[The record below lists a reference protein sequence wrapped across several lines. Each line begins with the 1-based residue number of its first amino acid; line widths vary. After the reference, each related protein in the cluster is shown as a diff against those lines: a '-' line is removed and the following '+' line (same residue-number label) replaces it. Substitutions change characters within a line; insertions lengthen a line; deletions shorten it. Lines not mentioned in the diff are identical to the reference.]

1 MASIINVDTINEKT
15 SGNGVKIPSHS
26 VQEVHHVCNAAN
38 TLSSTS
44 YVDVAGA
51 STTFTP
57 KFANSK
63 LFVQSVQHIYCEQY
77 GSSWGA
83 ANTAIMIDGNL
94 QSPAGSDT
102 ANQLGV
108 GSRDTNQSS
117 SQTTRILCYDHQTC
131 TYTVSSTNPI
141 IIKIQGKVFQAITT
155 CNVNVYSRGF
165 IRVTEIAQ

>member
-1 MASIINVDTINEKT
+1 MSTLFVDTINEKT
-15 SGNGVKIPSHS
+15 SDNGVKIPSYA

-51 STTFTP
+51 SMTFTP

-77 GSSWGA
+77 GANWGA
-83 ANTAIMIDGNL
+83 ASTAIMIDGNL

-108 GSRDTNQSS
+108 GNRDTNQVS
-117 SQTTRILCYDHQTC
+117 SQTTRLMGYDHQTC
-131 TYTVSSTNPI
+131 TYTVSSTNSI
-141 IIKIQGKVFQAITT
+141 IIKIRAKLFAAITT
-155 CNVNVYSRGF
+155 CNINVYSRGF
-165 IRVTEIAQ
+165 IRVTEVAQ